1 MCVQTVLSGN
11 GDIFQPSLET
21 CFWFGFGGISSRVET
36 TVIKKAATEGELY
49 CFLDVCVLWC
59 YKRERNQR
67 EISTAPLK
75 QFLLHKHLKGHFAKK
90 PLFQNTR
97 HIRGKKSQQ
106 DIEFWFF
113 FLHDKQLPKAL
124 QASVLNRAVGFLLPL
139 PAACSAPQVPPARK
153 ATPDRKRSWIRPAER
168 QVSLWPLKADR
179 CVTRSKG
186 LTGFFGH
193 VNLFNIPI

>member
-21 CFWFGFGGISSRVET
+21 CFWFCFGGISSRVEI

-90 PLFQNTR
+90 LLLQNTR
-97 HIRGKKSQQ
+97 HIRKKKISARYRVIIIFSPWQPTSQSPPGFCFEQSRRLSSATSCLLSSSGSPSKKSYTRQETQ
-106 DIEFWFF
+106 LNPSSWAAAIAVAPESWQVRNPIQRAHRFFW
-113 FLHDKQLPKAL
+113 P
-124 QASVLNRAVGFLLPL
+124 
-139 PAACSAPQVPPARK
+139 C
-153 ATPDRKRSWIRPAER
+153 
-168 QVSLWPLKADR
+168 
-179 CVTRSKG
+179 
-186 LTGFFGH
+186 
-193 VNLFNIPI
+193 